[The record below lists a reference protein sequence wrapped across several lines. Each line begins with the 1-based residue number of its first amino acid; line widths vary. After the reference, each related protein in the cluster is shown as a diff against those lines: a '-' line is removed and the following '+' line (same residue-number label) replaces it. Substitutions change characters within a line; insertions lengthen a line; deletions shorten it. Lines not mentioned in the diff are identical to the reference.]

1 MGKQRA
7 DPFGGPRP
15 FVSAVDM
22 AQRLEG
28 NGIAALIVL
37 AAKPERMM
45 CTAHRQHRGARR
57 KTFVE
62 DINLRASLASELGR
76 EQPKQHRLA
85 RARPPDAPHVAPLR
99 TENTP

>member
-62 DINLRASLASELGR
+62 DIDLRACVASELER
-76 EQPKQHRLA
+76 EKRKQHRLA
-85 RARPPDAPHVAPLR
+85 RAGRLDDHRVADVANMR
-99 TENTP
+99 

>member
-45 CTAHRQHRGARR
+45 STAHRQHRGARR
-57 KTFVE
+57 KTFVD
-62 DINLRASLASELGR
+62 DIDLRACAASALER
-76 EQPKQHRLA
+76 EQRKHHRLA
-85 RARPPDAPHVAPLR
+85 IASRPGETPVAAAATR
-99 TENTP
+99 GWW